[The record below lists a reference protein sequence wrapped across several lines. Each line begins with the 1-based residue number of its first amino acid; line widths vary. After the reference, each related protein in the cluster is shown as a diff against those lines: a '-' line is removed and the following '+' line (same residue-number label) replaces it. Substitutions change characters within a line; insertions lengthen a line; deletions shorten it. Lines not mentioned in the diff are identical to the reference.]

1 MITNLAKNQF
11 VISTK
16 NGLYLQSYETLIAFK
31 PRCGDTPVVTSAWDY
46 SATTLRY
53 LKQFLGLNSYSKKDI
68 TKMIQAGSIILD
80 DDLTIKGAFYNV

>member
-16 NGLYLQSYETLIAFK
+16 NGLYFQSYETLIAFK
-31 PRCGDTPVVTSAWDY
+31 PNNGDTSIVTSAWNY

-53 LKQFLGLNSYSKKDI
+53 LKQFLGLNGYTKKDI
-68 TKMIQAGSIILD
+68 EKMIRGGSIILN
-80 DDLTIKGAFYNV
+80 DDLAIMGELS